1 MPPSFTFFVENSLMA
16 RSNPAL
22 RESVF
27 RTALAD
33 VTAERMTV
41 SGTVFKAMALIVL
54 TVFSAGWVWNATISN
69 PAIVGPAVL
78 IGSLGG
84 LGVAFL
90 AIFKPRTAPFTAP
103 LYAVLEGLA
112 LGAISAIYQVR
123 YHGLPIQAV
132 GLTLMVALGML
143 LAYQTGLIRATDTFR
158 RIVVSATFGIM
169 LFYLLTF
176 VLQLFH
182 VPMPLL
188 QSASP
193 LGIGLSVVFCAV
205 AALNLVLDFDLIER
219 GAKMGAPKYME
230 WYGGFALLVTLVWL
244 YLEILRLLGKMR
256 R

>member
-1 MPPSFTFFVENSLMA
+1 MA

-22 RESVF
+22 KESVF

-33 VTAERMTV
+33 SYSERMTIT
-41 SGTVFKAMALIVL
+41 GTVTKAMILIVL
-54 TVFSAGWVWNATISN
+54 TAFSAAWVWQATMTN

-78 IGSLGG
+78 VGALGG
-84 LGVAFL
+84 LAVSFV
-90 AIFKPRTAPFTAP
+90 AIFKPSTAPYTAP

-112 LGAISAIYQVR
+112 LGAISAIYEVR
-123 YHGLPIQAV
+123 YHGLPVMAV

-143 LAYQTGLIRATDTFR
+143 LSYQTGLIRATDTFR
-158 RIVVSATFGIM
+158 RVIISATGGIM
-169 LFYLLTF
+169 LFYLLSIGMRF
-176 VLQLFH
+176 FGVQ
-182 VPMPLL
+182 MPLIND
-188 QSASP
+188 AGP
-193 LGIGLSVVFCAV
+193 LGIGLSVVFTAV

-219 GAKMGAPKYME
+219 GAKQGAPKYME

>member
-1 MPPSFTFFVENSLMA
+1 MARLPQLA

-22 RESVF
+22 KDSVF

-33 VTAERMTV
+33 SYSEPMTI
-41 SGTVFKAMALIVL
+41 SGTVFKAMVLIAL
-54 TVFSAGWVWNATISN
+54 TTFSAAWVWQATVRN

-78 IGSLGG
+78 IGALGG
-84 LGVAFL
+84 LAVSFL
-90 AIFKPRTAPFTAP
+90 AIFRPRTAPFAAP

-112 LGAISAIYQVR
+112 LGAISAIYNAR
-123 YHGLPIQAV
+123 YHGLPAMAV

-158 RIVVSATFGIM
+158 RVVISATAGIM
-169 LFYLLTF
+169 LFYL
-176 VLQLFH
+176 VSIGMRLFGLN
-182 VPMPLL
+182 MPLIND
-188 QSASP
+188 AGP
-193 LGIGLSVVFCAV
+193 LGIGLSVVFTAV

-219 GAKMGAPKYME
+219 GAQQGAPKYME